1 MIILIILLLLSRIDY
16 QLNWPPYL
24 DLKVRMTLRAL
35 AIQLSATFARFR
47 VFSSSVVSISLS
59 HQKNP
64 FPYRGLNLR
73 ASQ

>member
-1 MIILIILLLLSRIDY
+1 MIILMILLLLCRIDY

-35 AIQLSATFARFR
+35 AIQLSATFASFS
-47 VFSSSVVSISLS
+47 VFFFLLWQSISLS

-64 FPYRGLNLR
+64 FLIEVLI
-73 ASQ
+73 